1 MIYQRIRRVLA
12 MAYENILFEVED
24 GVGVLT
30 FNRPKALNALNPKTL
45 EEVSDVVERAQQ
57 DDNIRALVLTGA
69 GDRAFVAGADIT
81 TFQTLNP
88 LQARHFAEVGQNV
101 FFKLEHLPKPVIA
114 CVNGF
119 ALGGGCEIAM
129 SCDFIYASDKA
140 RFGQPEINLGLIP
153 GFGGTQRLAR
163 LIGRAKAKEL
173 CMTGEMIDAQ
183 QAKELGLVA
192 KVFPAEQ
199 LVDETMKTAKLL
211 ATRAQG
217 VLRSIKHLVNRGLDV
232 DLKSGCALEAEAFG
246 ICFASQDAREGVSA
260 FLEKRKP
267 EFKGSLTS

>member
-1 MIYQRIRRVLA
+1 
-12 MAYENILFEVED
+12 MAYENILFEVQD

-30 FNRPKALNALNPKTL
+30 FNRPKALNALNAKTL
-45 EEVSDVVERAQQ
+45 EELNDVIEKVAQ
-57 DDNIRALVLTGA
+57 DPAVRVLVLTGA

-81 TFQTLNP
+81 GFPAMNP
-88 LQARHFAEVGQNV
+88 LQARHFAETGQGI

-119 ALGGGCEIAM
+119 ALGGGCELAM

-140 RFGQPEINLGLIP
+140 RFGQPEMNLGLMP

-163 LIGRAKAKEL
+163 MIGRAKAKEL
-173 CMTGEMIDAQ
+173 CMTAEMIDAQ
-183 QAKELGLVA
+183 QARELGLVA

-199 LVDETMKTAKLL
+199 LVEETMKTAKLL

-217 VLRSIKHLVNRGLDV
+217 ILRSVKQVINRGLDV
-232 DLKSGCALEAEAFG
+232 DLKSGCALEA
-246 ICFASQDAREGVSA
+246 
-260 FLEKRKP
+260 
-267 EFKGSLTS
+267 